1 MPLSKDQIS
10 TLLALVAD
18 STEDDMSCDG
28 CLEHVAQFVE
38 TELAG
43 VEMCETMLLIQ
54 NHMNNCP
61 CCKDE
66 YNALKQA
73 MLSLEEQ
80 G

>member
-10 TLLALVAD
+10 TLLALVA
-18 STEDDMSCDG
+18 SATEDDMSCDG
-28 CLEHVAQFVE
+28 CFEHVAQFVE

-43 VEMCETMLLIQ
+43 AELCESMLKIQ
-54 NHMNNCP
+54 NHLQNCP

-66 YNALKQA
+66 YNALKEA
-73 MLSLEEQ
+73 MLSLE

>member
-10 TLLALVAD
+10 SLLSLVAN
-18 STEDDMSCDG
+18 STPDDISCDG

-43 VEMCETMLLIQ
+43 AELDDSMKLIQ
-54 NHMNNCP
+54 NHMKNCP
-61 CCKDE
+61 CCMDE
-66 YNALKQA
+66 YNALLAA
-73 MLSLEEQ
+73 MADIE